1 MRWYRERNTDEGYSL
16 IEVVVA
22 SAIIFVVAIGV
33 VSALG
38 FSTMSSQMAAMRGRA
53 TNFANEV
60 IESARNMPYDAL
72 GTVTPQG
79 VAGDPPGPLLSS
91 ETTQGFL
98 IERRVWW
105 ARNPST
111 HRAMYKDVSVTVSWT
126 KPVAGRVTLATS
138 VLGRTA
144 VANAGD
150 VEITVREYDSPNDAI
165 MGAQVRITPQL
176 YAARQVSTD
185 ETGVA
190 FFGFVPAGSAALGV
204 TATGY
209 IFDLSPV
216 NPIIVTDN
224 LCTAEVLG
232 QHPSTLN
239 VHVRRSSGPVA
250 ATPVV
255 ATLNATDTVTYAG
268 TTDAEGVASF
278 PDLLIGS
285 YTISSGGLSKTISLE
300 APTGQTHDEYI
311 DLFDPSS
318 IRIHVTDGAN
328 NIAGATVSLSG
339 PSTSKSAVTDAAGLA
354 IFSVDTTGTFNF
366 NAVRIGYASGG
377 GTVAVTAPAGAYT
390 GSVALQG
397 IGTITVHAIKS
408 GTPTSALDS
417 VIITVT
423 GPSPSTTARTLSTGA
438 DGTGAASFTSVPIG
452 TYTIGASLSG
462 YTVNTAM
469 PITQVVAAG
478 GSYAVYVTLT
488 KNAVAG
494 KGTIQVTT
502 YESNWDHNR
511 WNYSAASR
519 HFYIR
524 DAANNFIANDLTSGD
539 NGAYTLSNVTEGT
552 YYGYIRSH
560 SETLITI
567 VVVANTTTQAHL
579 YDHGSGP

>member
-1 MRWYRERNTDEGYSL
+1 MRWCRERNSDDGYSL
-16 IEVVVA
+16 LEVVVA

-33 VSALG
+33 VGALG
-38 FSTMSSQMAAMRGRA
+38 FSTMSSQMAALRGRA
-53 TNFANEV
+53 TSLANKE
-60 IESARNMPYDAL
+60 IESARNIPYDVL
-72 GTVTPQG
+72 GTVSPLG

-91 ETTQGFL
+91 RTVGEFLVETT
-98 IERRVWW
+98 VWW

-111 HRAMYKDVSVTVSWT
+111 HRAMYKDISVTVSWT
-126 KPVAGRVTLATS
+126 KPVAGRVSLTTS

-144 VANAGD
+144 IANAGD

-165 MGAQVRITPQL
+165 MGAQVTITPQL

-209 IFDLSPV
+209 IFDLRPV

-250 ATPVV
+250 AAPVTV
-255 ATLNATDTVTYAG
+255 MLNATSTVTYTG
-268 TTDAEGVASF
+268 TTNADGVASF
-278 PDLLIGS
+278 PNLVIGS
-285 YTISSGGLSKTISLE
+285 YTISSGGLTKTISVE
-300 APTGQTHDEYI
+300 APSGQTHDEYI
-311 DLFDPSS
+311 DLFDPST
-318 IRIHVTDGAN
+318 IRIHVTDGTKSLP
-328 NIAGATVSLSG
+328 GATVTLSG
-339 PSTSKSAVTDAAGLA
+339 PSTNKSAVTDASGIAA
-354 IFSVDTTGTFNF
+354 FSVDTTGTFNF
-366 NAVRIGYASGG
+366 NAVMAAYTSGG
-377 GTVAVTAPAGAYT
+377 GTVVVTTPAGAYT
-390 GSVALQG
+390 GSVALTG

-408 GTPTSALDS
+408 GTPTSALGS
-417 VIITVT
+417 VVITVT
-423 GPSPSTTARTLSTGA
+423 GPSPGTTVRTLSTGA
-438 DGTGAASFTSVPIG
+438 DGAVAFGSLPVG

-462 YTVNTAM
+462 YTVNTVM

-502 YESNWDHNR
+502 YESHWDHNT
-511 WNYSAASR
+511 WNYTPASQR
-519 HFYIR
+519 FYIR
-524 DAANNFIANDLTSGD
+524 DAANNFIANDLQSEG

-552 YYGYIRSH
+552 YYGYIRYH
-560 SETLITI
+560 SDILVTI
-567 VVVANTTTQAHL
+567 VVVANTTTQARL
-579 YDHGSGP
+579 YDHGTGP

>member
-1 MRWYRERNTDEGYSL
+1 MRWCRDRNTDDGYSL
-16 IEVVVA
+16 IEVLVA

-33 VSALG
+33 VGALG
-38 FSTMSSQMAAMRGRA
+38 FSTMSSQMAALRGRA
-53 TNFANEV
+53 TSLANKE
-60 IESARNMPYDAL
+60 IESARNIPYDVL
-72 GTVTPQG
+72 GTVNPLG

-91 ETTQGFL
+91 KTVGEFLVETT
-98 IERRVWW
+98 VWW

-111 HRAMYKDVSVTVSWT
+111 HRAMYKDISVTVSWT
-126 KPVAGRVTLATS
+126 KPVAGRVSLTTS

-150 VEITVREYDSPNDAI
+150 VEITVREYDSPNAAI
-165 MGAQVRITPQL
+165 MGAQVTITPQL

-204 TATGY
+204 AATGY

-250 ATPVV
+250 AAPVTV
-255 ATLNATDTVTYAG
+255 MLNATSTVTYTG
-268 TTDAEGVASF
+268 TTNTEGVASF
-278 PDLLIGS
+278 PNLLVGS
-285 YTISSGGLSKTISLE
+285 YTISSGGLTKTISLE
-300 APTGQTHDEYI
+300 APSGQTHDEYI
-311 DLFDPSS
+311 DLFDPSTIS
-318 IRIHVTDGAN
+318 IHVTDGTKSLP
-328 NIAGATVSLSG
+328 GATVTLSG
-339 PSTSKSAVTDAAGLA
+339 PSTNKSAVTDASGIAA
-354 IFSVDTTGTFNF
+354 FSVDTTGTFNF
-366 NAVRIGYASGG
+366 NAVMAGHAS
-377 GTVAVTAPAGAYT
+377 A
-390 GSVALQG
+390 G

-408 GTPTSALDS
+408 GTPTSALDA
-417 VIITVT
+417 VVITVT
-423 GPSPSTTARTLSTGA
+423 GPSPSTTTRTRSTGA
-438 DGTGAASFTSVPIG
+438 DGVGTASFASVPSG
-452 TYTIGASLSG
+452 TYAITATLSG

-502 YESNWDHNR
+502 YQSHWDHNV
-511 WNYSAASR
+511 WNYEPASKR
-519 HFYIR
+519 FYIR
-524 DAANNFIANDLTSGD
+524 DAYNNFIANYLESDGD
-539 NGAYTLSNVTEGT
+539 GAYTLANVTEGT
-552 YYGYIRSH
+552 YYGYISGH
-560 SETLITI
+560 SDTLITI
-567 VVVANTTTQAHL
+567 VVAAATTTQARL
-579 YDHGSGP
+579 YDHGAGP